1 VGGRYDTARAEG
13 RMALGVFCA
22 LDGYSVSHIFA
33 AAGYDFVIIDL
44 QHAAY
49 TWPELENM
57 CFRVRS
63 AGASVFLRTASQEAA
78 EINLA
83 LDLPIDGIIIPNI
96 ASLSQARAAVAQTKF
111 PPAGERS
118 LGNERHDTIWD
129 AYSAPDALIGML
141 VEHRDAVECI
151 EEIFDLPID
160 FCWIGL
166 HDLSASMGIDPH
178 SVLQGPHPP
187 ELTKAI
193 DRVRTAAR
201 AKGVHFWAAEP
212 GADASITGVDAR
224 ILRRAAEAAL
234 AATRERLQA

>member
-1 VGGRYDTARAEG
+1 
-13 RMALGVFCA
+13 MALGVFCA

-57 CFRVRS
+57 CFRIRS

-96 ASLSQARAAVAQTKF
+96 ASLEQAKAAVAQTKF

-141 VEHRDAVECI
+141 VEHRDAVACI
-151 EEIFDLPID
+151 EQIFELPID

-178 SVLQGPHPP
+178 SVLQGPQPP
-187 ELTKAI
+187 ALTAAI
-193 DRVRTAAR
+193 DRVRAAAR
-201 AKGVHFWAAEP
+201 AQGVHFWAGEP

-234 AATRERLQA
+234 EATRERLGAAAPASGG

>member
-1 VGGRYDTARAEG
+1 
-13 RMALGVFCA
+13 MALGVFCA

-57 CFRVRS
+57 CFRIRS

-96 ASLSQARAAVAQTKF
+96 ASLEQARAAVAQTKF

-141 VEHRDAVECI
+141 VEHRDAVDCI
-151 EEIFDLPID
+151 EEIFELPID

-178 SVLQGPHPP
+178 AVLQGPHPP

-193 DRVRTAAR
+193 DRVRAAAR
-201 AKGVHFWAAEP
+201 AQGVHFWAAEP
-212 GADASITGVDAR
+212 GADATITGVDAR

>member
-1 VGGRYDTARAEG
+1 
-13 RMALGVFCA
+13 MALGVFCA

-57 CFRVRS
+57 CFRIRS

-96 ASLSQARAAVAQTKF
+96 ASLEQARAAVAQTKF

-141 VEHRDAVECI
+141 VEHRDAVACI
-151 EEIFDLPID
+151 EEIFELPID

-178 SVLQGPHPP
+178 SVLHAPLPP
-187 ELTKAI
+187 ALTAAI
-193 DRVRTAAR
+193 DRVRAAAR
-201 AKGVHFWAAEP
+201 AHGVHFWAGEP

-234 AATRERLQA
+234 EATRERLGAAAPAARS